1 MEGKKKKSM
10 SALMELPVRRF
21 SSFIDLDNMPVRD
34 IFVSQSKEIN
44 YSLMAQFRNS
54 FVLLSQ
60 ICRY

>member
-1 MEGKKKKSM
+1 MF
-10 SALMELPVRRF
+10 ALMELPVRRF
-21 SSFIDLDNMPVRD
+21 SSFRDLDNMTVRD

-54 FVLLSQ
+54 FVLPSQ

>member
-1 MEGKKKKSM
+1 MF
-10 SALMELPVRRF
+10 ALMELPVRHF
-21 SSFIDLDNMPVRD
+21 SSFIDLDNVPVRD

-60 ICRY
+60 ICHY

>member
-1 MEGKKKKSM
+1 MGGGGSM
-10 SALMELPVRRF
+10 FALTELPVQRF

-34 IFVSQSKEIN
+34 IFVSQGKEIN

-54 FVLLSQ
+54 FALLSQ